1 MMLVRIPG
9 RAKQFFM
16 YWSINL
22 ERKTKGMKIHGFI
35 KKPFTVMRL
44 IKNGRKGRMMMV
56 EKVNI
61 ARALNLSCLLI
72 S

>member
-9 RAKQFFM
+9 GAKQFFM

-44 IKNGRKGRMMMV
+44 IKMLKGRMMMV

>member
-9 RAKQFFM
+9 KAKQFFM

-44 IKNGRKGRMMMV
+44 IKMV
-56 EKVNI
+56 GKEE
-61 ARALNLSCLLI
+61 
-72 S
+72 

>member
-1 MMLVRIPG
+1 
-9 RAKQFFM
+9 M

-44 IKNGRKGRMMMV
+44 IKMLEGRMMMV